1 MTLTPREQLLFA
13 GSLHRKSKTSCWS
26 KFKMRA
32 SNSSFPNLKQ
42 YERLEKQIYLT
53 IIDDE
58 CGVNLHMSI
67 IVVVLVTGSFLWS
80 NVFRSLRRWLRPSF
94 GLCSVQICS
103 SLSKIAS
110 AITNCWNI
118 SAVWSAS
125 VPCVRRNFEALSTFC
140 REILEK
146 RTARYKV
153 DVSKF
158 VGGLF
163 LAQRSAATCRGV
175 EVVKNK
181 VNFGFAIW
189 RHLHSFISLSPFPLT
204 CTALEGMSGETWAWC
219 AHDTSTFW
227 NRMSFLDNASNT
239 RSDPQRF

>member
-1 MTLTPREQLLFA
+1 MASAVVCMHHLSTSLLHDRTAWCRAVKPLLSFSNRVTWRVSGNEVIPWFA
-13 GSLHRKSKTSCWS
+13 ILS

-42 YERLEKQIYLT
+42 YEPLEKQISLT

-58 CGVNLHMSI
+58 CGVSLHMSI

-140 REILEK
+140 REIL
-146 RTARYKV
+146 
-153 DVSKF
+153 
-158 VGGLF
+158 
-163 LAQRSAATCRGV
+163 
-175 EVVKNK
+175 
-181 VNFGFAIW
+181 
-189 RHLHSFISLSPFPLT
+189 
-204 CTALEGMSGETWAWC
+204 
-219 AHDTSTFW
+219 
-227 NRMSFLDNASNT
+227 
-239 RSDPQRF
+239 